1 MVKLIIFDLDGVL
14 YDSKEIHFESLNN
27 AIKQFDSKYTIT
39 KKEHLN
45 KYDGL
50 PTNQKLELLSK
61 DKNLPKELHKKIW
74 EAKQNYTLEILDTIA
89 IDPELIEI
97 LKLIKSK
104 NIKTVCCSNS
114 VEKTVVKILMNLGVF
129 EYSILFKLMKV

>member
-1 MVKLIIFDLDGVL
+1 M
-14 YDSKEIHFESLNN
+14 YDSKEISFESLNN

-61 DKNLPKELHKKIW
+61 DKNLPKELHKNMGSK
-74 EAKQNYTLEILDTIA
+74 AKLYIRNIRYYSNRSRTNRNFKTN
-89 IDPELIEI
+89 
-97 LKLIKSK
+97 KVKKYK
-104 NIKTVCCSNS
+104 NC
-114 VEKTVVKILMNLGVF
+114 M
-129 EYSILFKLMKV
+129 LF